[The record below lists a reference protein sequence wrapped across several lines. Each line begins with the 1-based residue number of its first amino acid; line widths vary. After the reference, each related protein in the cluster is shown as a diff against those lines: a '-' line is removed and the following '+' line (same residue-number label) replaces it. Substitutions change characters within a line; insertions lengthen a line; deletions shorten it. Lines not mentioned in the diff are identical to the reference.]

1 MKILHL
7 NEIEFIAEEIK
18 KGKSVV
24 FPTETVY
31 GIGTNALDEEACNK
45 IFALKERPKD
55 KPLIVLVSDFD
66 MLYTL
71 IEEPN
76 KIEQKLIE
84 TFWPGPLTIVFSRVK
99 EGVVPKAIMGNQ
111 NSIGIRMTNGKI
123 AQLLIQKAGVPVVA
137 PSANISGKPTE
148 TKIKNII
155 QELGNR
161 VDYILDCGD
170 IQSDITS
177 TVVKVEENKIRIIR
191 QGKITKEMLSK
202 IGEIKLEI

>member
-7 NEIEFIAEEIK
+7 NEKQNINEIEFIAKETK

-76 KIEQKLIE
+76 EMEQKLME
-84 TFWPGPLTIVFSRVK
+84 AFWPGPLTIVFSKVK
-99 EGVVPKAIMGNQ
+99 EGMVPKTIMGNQ

-123 AQLLIQKAGVPVVA
+123 AQLLIQKAD
-137 PSANISGKPTE
+137 
-148 TKIKNII
+148 
-155 QELGNR
+155 GNH
-161 VDYILDCGD
+161 I
-170 IQSDITS
+170 
-177 TVVKVEENKIRIIR
+177 
-191 QGKITKEMLSK
+191 
-202 IGEIKLEI
+202 